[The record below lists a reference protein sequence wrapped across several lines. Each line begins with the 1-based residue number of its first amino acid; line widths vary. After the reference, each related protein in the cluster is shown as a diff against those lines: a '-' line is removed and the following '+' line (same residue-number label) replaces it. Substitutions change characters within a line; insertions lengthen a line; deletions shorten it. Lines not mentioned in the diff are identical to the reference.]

1 MAWRD
6 GDLRSPAGR
15 HARIE
20 IAASTCAGSRAAV
33 DLLAHLADDGREL
46 AWPVKLADP
55 SEAGSLMSTEECQ
68 ATPGS

>member
-1 MAWRD
+1 M
-6 GDLRSPAGR
+6 
-15 HARIE
+15 
-20 IAASTCAGSRAAV
+20 